1 MQMSDI
7 KISIIMPVYNAA
19 KFLKETINSVMQ
31 QSFRDYELIAVND
44 GSTDNSIEILRG
56 INDRR
61 LKIIDKKNTGVGD
74 TRNVGLKSA
83 EGDYVCF
90 LDADDSLSQ
99 WYLQHMYRVV
109 EERNADMV
117 VCNYIPFRGRPT
129 FEAKNITPQ
138 PVQSSRT
145 LVRKGVLTSAWT
157 KLIKK
162 STLSGAH
169 ILFDK
174 NMTYGEDL
182 FFCWKAFLAS
192 ENVWMTDEA
201 LYGYRMTD
209 SGATMKYHA
218 QLYEK
223 YKNAFADLKQF
234 SEREHT
240 EMDVFFTTRMPS
252 FILMTV
258 REKSSIQQ
266 KKQRLQQILR
276 DPVIRALL
284 QDWDTFK
291 QEINSEEA
299 ILYQNCRD
307 EKLNSLLLYGYKRQ
321 IRSNLSSMKSILRG

>member
-1 MQMSDI
+1 
-7 KISIIMPVYNAA
+7 
-19 KFLKETINSVMQ
+19 
-31 QSFRDYELIAVND
+31 
-44 GSTDNSIEILRG
+44 
-56 INDRR
+56 
-61 LKIIDKKNTGVGD
+61 
-74 TRNVGLKSA
+74 
-83 EGDYVCF
+83 
-90 LDADDSLSQ
+90 
-99 WYLQHMYRVV
+99 
-109 EERNADMV
+109 
-117 VCNYIPFRGRPT
+117 
-129 FEAKNITPQ
+129 
-138 PVQSSRT
+138 
-145 LVRKGVLTSAWT
+145 
-157 KLIKK
+157 
-162 STLSGAH
+162 
-169 ILFDK
+169 
-174 NMTYGEDL
+174 MTYGEDL

-266 KKQRLQQILR
+266 KKQRLQHILR